1 MLLTKY
7 SGDQI
12 KKNEMSGAC
21 SMRERVGAYRVLAEK
36 PEGWRLRGRRRRR
49 WEDYVE
55 MDVQE
60 VGWGVDWI
68 NLAQGKDR

>member
-1 MLLTKY
+1 
-7 SGDQI
+7 
-12 KKNEMSGAC
+12 
-21 SMRERVGAYRVLAEK
+21 MRERVGAYRVLAEK